1 MPDPT
6 ELEEMRRELEEI
18 LRKNREAF
26 RGTYRKEIDE
36 LLSLSRADVDAII
49 PGTEDLATYDALIE
63 AVKEASRRND
73 SQSLLKARI
82 EALGKVAVAI
92 AQRIPSLATLLA

>member
-18 LRKNREAF
+18 MRKNREAF
-26 RGTYRKEIDE
+26 EGTYKKEIDE
-36 LLSLSRADVDAII
+36 LLGLSRADVDAMV

-73 SQSLLKARI
+73 SQALLKARV
-82 EALGKVAVAI
+82 EALGEIAVAI
-92 AQRIPSLATLLA
+92 ARRIPSLAALLA